1 LGRMCVTHDELRRT
15 GRKGERVHFLS
26 YAEEDAEAGRYVAG
40 WLTAHGHA
48 VWTRHDR
55 QDSGGRYIDDTE
67 RAIGKADAFVALL
80 SPDFLASPW
89 CRREGELAIRREADV
104 RASDPRASFV
114 HVMRIRDTG
123 QVGRGFMR
131 AYDQLEVTDLGDG
144 LDGALGAFERQLDHG
159 GRAEQRAAPGIEHGQ
174 PSQFFRDRQ
183 EELERV
189 IRGLANA
196 VGPHFW
202 LVLAP
207 PRLGKTW
214 FLGQLTAELTSL
226 EPGCWTARLLDVAD
240 QPANVRSNAWH
251 LLAQIFATP
260 EPLNEPDALRSIVK
274 KIIETGRSFLCLI
287 DSAELLPGH
296 TASTLRT
303 CLGQILRGVQD
314 AGVNLRLAAV
324 VASRQD
330 DDWRGVTP
338 PRMHPLPLTAFTAES
353 VEHALGD
360 LAERMGRSFA
370 PGAIRQDALVV
381 HQLTEGL
388 PALLMEC
395 LQWIRKEQWVDL
407 DRLREQELFEELA
420 QPYIEHDLLAPESL
434 LPLSRGIPPTRDPS
448 AERARNVLERSFR
461 ALAPYR
467 FFTQSHL
474 RYLIEADPGLNSALE
489 DLHWSMADLWR
500 AISATA
506 LLARPLDEPWQELY
520 PAIRRLLYR
529 YFYRSIED
537 RVAVH
542 RDAGKFVEVWADRQ
556 SGKEQ
561 VIGLVECLWHEAMAL
576 NLTTGPKEVEAVLSE
591 SAVKLC
597 DGLRPSSAY
606 TTDELRSYAASR
618 MKDDE
623 EFQDA
628 VRRVKGLFP
637 RLVAIVAP

>member
-1 LGRMCVTHDELRRT
+1 MSSSVRGGGRAAEHVL
-15 GRKGERVHFLS
+15 FLS
-26 YAEEDAEAGRYVAG
+26 YAEEDAEAGRLVAE
-40 WLTAHGHA
+40 WLMAHGHE
-48 VWTRHDR
+48 VWVCDL
-55 QDSGGRYIDDTE
+55 QDSGERYIKDTE
-67 RAIGKADAFVALL
+67 HAIANADAFVALL
-80 SPDFLASPW
+80 SPDFLASPL
-89 CRREGELAIRREADV
+89 CRREGELAIRREAELRV
-104 RASDPRASFV
+104 NDPWVNFV
-114 HVMRIRDTG
+114 HLLRIRDTG
-123 QVGRGFMR
+123 QVGGGFMR
-131 AYDQLEVTDLGDG
+131 AYSQLEVTDLGDG
-144 LDGALGAFERQLDHG
+144 LNRALGDFERQFDRG
-159 GRAEQRAAPGIEHGQ
+159 GRVEQQVAHGTRPQ
-174 PSQFFRDRQ
+174 SYLFRNRQ

-189 IRGLANA
+189 TRGLASA
-196 VGPHFW
+196 AGSHFW

-214 FLGQLTAELTSL
+214 FLGQLIAELTSL
-226 EPGCWTARLLDVAD
+226 EPNRWRARLLDVSD
-240 QPANVRSNAWH
+240 QPTDVRSDALQ
-251 LLAQIFATP
+251 LLARMFATP
-260 EPLNEPDALRSIVK
+260 ESPDESEALRSIVK
-274 KIIETGRSFLCLI
+274 KIIEIDRSYVCLI

-296 TASTLRT
+296 TANRLRT

-353 VEHALGD
+353 VEHALDD
-360 LAERMGRSFA
+360 LAKRMGRSFTQ
-370 PGAIRQDALVV
+370 GAIRQDALIV

-395 LQWIRKEQWVDL
+395 LQWIRKEQWVDV

-434 LPLSRGIPPTRDPS
+434 LPSSRGIPPAENPSTEQARD
-448 AERARNVLERSFR
+448 VLERSFR

-474 RYLIEADPGLNSALE
+474 RYLIEADPGLNKALE
-489 DLHWSMADLWR
+489 DLDWSTADLWR

-506 LLARPLDEPWQELY
+506 LLTRPLDEPWQELY

-529 YFYRSIED
+529 YFYKSNED

-542 RDAGKFVEVWADRQ
+542 RDAGKFVEVWADKQ

-576 NLTTGPKEVEAVLSE
+576 NLTGPQEMDAVLSE
-591 SAVKLC
+591 FAVKLRE
-597 DGLRPSSAY
+597 GLRPSAAY
-606 TTDELRSYAASR
+606 AIDELRLYAASR

-628 VRRVKGLFP
+628 VRGVKGLFP
-637 RLVAIVAP
+637 RLIAIVSP